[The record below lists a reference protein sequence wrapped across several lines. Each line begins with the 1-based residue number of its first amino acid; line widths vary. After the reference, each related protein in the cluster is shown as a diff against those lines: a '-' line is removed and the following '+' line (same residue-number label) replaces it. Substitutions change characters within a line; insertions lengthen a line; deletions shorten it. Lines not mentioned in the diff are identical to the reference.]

1 MYKNFTAK
9 YCRKPIFYSFK
20 FLLMMKAMV
29 LLTFVFVQV
38 AMASRGQEV
47 SIRVTREP
55 ITKVLYELSQQSGY
69 DFIYDAKLMEKMT
82 LITLNVNNE
91 SLESVL
97 QRCFASQPFEFVFNE
112 DKTIVIRKRRTPPF
126 IAPILQQPV
135 TGSVV
140 DSTGRPLTGVSILV
154 KGSQRGTATNAEGQF
169 QIDAKPGEVL
179 VFSNIGYE
187 NQEVT
192 VGNQQR
198 LAITLA
204 PTYSDLE
211 EVVVTALGI
220 TREKKSLSYSAQNI
234 GGDQLSQAKESNM
247 INSLQGKVAGVN
259 ITKNPEGPGGE
270 SRVVLRGNRSIT
282 GNNQPL
288 YVIDGVPLDGGI
300 SMINSDDIASMT
312 VLKGA
317 SAAALYGS
325 AGQNG
330 AIIITT
336 KRPEAGPLAV
346 DFSTG
351 FTWDRPTAL
360 PEFQYEYGQGSAG
373 VFSPN
378 SEHSWGPK
386 ADGQEVTLWNGST
399 VPLVGQP
406 DRFDEFF
413 RTGKTFSNS
422 LMLTGGTET
431 IKTYFSYANM
441 LAGGIMQNNDLT
453 RHNFDFKISN
463 QLSSKLSFDSKI
475 SYIYDDVFNR
485 PSLGET
491 GFSLT
496 SIYRAPTSI
505 PISEMEKFEY
515 VNDEGDVMQSYW
527 KPNSSVL
534 GNPFFYM
541 NRNIYHQR
549 KDRVL
554 GLLSATYKLA
564 SWVDILVRGS
574 IDKTITKWD
583 RRVYADS
590 YYSLVGANYFLRNTN
605 RYATNMDALASFRHD
620 FTPDLKFTGNIGGS
634 IQESRYE
641 EVYTDA
647 NGLNKANFFEMSNAK
662 APIVTTDHGRSP
674 QIQALYATATLA
686 YRDYLFLDVTAR
698 NDWSSALPE
707 GNQSYFYPSVGLIGI
722 LSDMFTMPS
731 WISYGK
737 ARVSYANAGS
747 GGNQYLNQNYYT
759 VGAGGLILTPTIQ
772 SFNTYKPEITSSTEV
787 GLEWRFFN
795 SRFGFDVTYY
805 DSRTK
810 NQLLLIGAPSASL
823 YDQRYI
829 NAGLI
834 QNYGVEALITATPVR
849 STNFSWD
856 VSVNYAKNNNKIIRL
871 TDDISSVI
879 IRDDRLATIRVTEGD
894 RYGDMYSKA
903 WRRDEQGR
911 RLVDNNGSPLLTAGK
926 DLLVGNF
933 NPNYMLGFSNNF
945 RYRDFS
951 LSFLLDYRNG
961 GVVLSGTQALIDADG
976 HSRNS
981 LEGREN
987 GLILDAYTVDGERND
1002 KTISAQTYWS
1012 AIGDRYPTGE
1022 LYTYSATNLRL
1033 REVVLGYSLPSE
1045 LLSGSKFIRA
1055 ARLSLVGR
1063 NLFFLQRDAPF
1074 DPELTLGTG
1083 NGGGLEYGSLPSTR
1097 SFGFNLRLSF

>member
-9 YCRKPIFYSFK
+9 RCRKPTFYSFK
-20 FLLMMKAMV
+20 ILLTMKATV
-29 LLTFVFVQV
+29 LLTLVFMQAAV
-38 AMASRGQEV
+38 ASRGQDV
-47 SIRVTREP
+47 SIQVKSVP
-55 ITKVLYELSQQSGY
+55 ITTVLYKLSQQSGY
-69 DFIYDAKLMEKMT
+69 DFIYDAKLMEKIGPVT
-82 LITLNVNNE
+82 LMARNE

-97 QRCFASQPFEFVFNE
+97 KRCFAAQSFEFVFNE
-112 DKTIVIRKRRTPPF
+112 DKTVVIKRRETVPVEEL
-126 IAPILQQPV
+126 IQQETVSGLV
-135 TGSVV
+135 T
-140 DSTGRPLTGVSILV
+140 DSAERPLQGVSVLV
-154 KGSQRGTATNAEGQF
+154 KGTSRGTATNAEGQF
-169 QIDAKPGEVL
+169 QIEAKPGETV

-187 NQEVT
+187 VREVVLTNQLNLSVT
-192 VGNQQR
+192 LLPV
-198 LAITLA
+198 
-204 PTYSDLE
+204 YSDLD

-220 TREKKSLSYSAQNI
+220 TRERKSLSYSAQSLQS
-234 GGDQLSQAKESNM
+234 DQLSEAKETNM
-247 INSLQGKVAGVN
+247 INALQGKVAGVN

-300 SMINSDDIASMT
+300 NMINSDDVESMT

-336 KRPEAGPLAV
+336 KRPQTGPLAI
-346 DFSTG
+346 DFTTG
-351 FTWDRPTAL
+351 FTWDRPIAL

-373 VFSPN
+373 IYSPN
-378 SEHSWGPK
+378 SEHSWGPR
-386 ADGQEVTLWNGST
+386 AEGQEVTLWNGHT
-399 VPLVGQP
+399 APLIGQP
-406 DRFDEFF
+406 DRLDEFF
-413 RTGKTFSNS
+413 RTGQTFSNA
-422 LMLTGGTET
+422 LTLIGGTET

-441 LAGGIMQNNDLT
+441 LAGGIMQNNNLK

-463 QLSSKLSFDSKI
+463 QLSSRLSFDSKI
-475 SYIYDDVFNR
+475 TYIYDDVFNR

-505 PISEMEKFEY
+505 PVSAMKEFEY
-515 VNDEGDVMQSYW
+515 VDEEGNPRQSYW
-527 KPNSSVL
+527 KPNSSIL
-534 GNPFFYM
+534 GNPFFYL

-549 KDRVL
+549 RDRVL

-564 SWVDILVRGS
+564 DWVDILVRGS

-590 YYSLVGANYFLRNTN
+590 YFSLVGANYFIRNTN
-605 RYATNMDALASFRHD
+605 RYATNLDALASFRHQ
-620 FTPDLKFTGNIGGS
+620 FSPDLNLTGNVGGS
-634 IQESRYE
+634 IQESRFE
-641 EVYTDA
+641 EVYNDA
-647 NGLNKANFFEMSNAK
+647 NGLNKANFFEMSNAQ
-662 APIVTTDHGRSP
+662 APIVTTNHGRSP
-674 QIQALYATATLA
+674 QIQALYASATLS
-686 YRDYLFLDVTAR
+686 YRDYLYLDVTAR
-698 NDWSSALPE
+698 NDWSSALPK

-722 LSDMFTMPS
+722 LSDMMSLPS
-731 WISYGK
+731 WVSYGK

-747 GGNQYLNQNYYT
+747 GGEQYLNNNYYT

-772 SFNTYKPEITSSTEV
+772 SFNTYKPEITSSTEF

-795 SRFGFDVTYY
+795 NRFGFDVTYY

-849 STNFSWD
+849 SDRFAWEASI
-856 VSVNYAKNNNKIIRL
+856 NYAKNNNKVLRL
-871 TDDISSVI
+871 TDEINTVI

-894 RYGDMYSKA
+894 RYGDMYAQA
-903 WRRDEQGR
+903 WQRDEQGR
-911 RLVDNNGSPLLTAGK
+911 RLVDNTGAPILTPGK
-926 DLLVGNF
+926 DVLVGNF
-933 NPNYMLGFSNNF
+933 NPNYMLGFSNDF
-945 RYRDFS
+945 SYRNFS
-951 LSFLLDYRNG
+951 LSFLFDYRNG

-976 HSRNS
+976 HSKSS
-981 LEGREN
+981 LAGREN
-987 GLILDAYTVDGERND
+987 GLILDAYTVDGVQND
-1002 KTISAQTYWS
+1002 KSIAAQTYWS
-1012 AIGDRYPTGE
+1012 IIGDRYPAGE

-1033 REVVLGYSLPSE
+1033 RELVLGYSLPSQ
-1045 LLSGSKFIRA
+1045 LLSGSKFVKG

-1063 NLFFLQRDAPF
+1063 NLFFLQREAPF

-1097 SFGFNLRLSF
+1097 SFGFNLKLSF

>member
-1 MYKNFTAK
+1 MYKNFTARC
-9 YCRKPIFYSFK
+9 CRKPTFYSFK
-20 FLLMMKAMV
+20 ILLTMKVTV
-29 LLTFVFVQV
+29 LLTFVFMQV
-38 AMASRGQEV
+38 AIAGRGQDV
-47 SIRVTREP
+47 SIQVNGVS
-55 ITKVLYELSQQSGY
+55 ITSVLYTLSQQSGY
-69 DFIYDAKLMEKMT
+69 DFIYDAKLMENVAPVT
-82 LITLNVNNE
+82 LSAHNE

-97 QRCFASQPFEFVFNE
+97 KRCFSSQPFEFVFNE
-112 DKTIVIRKRRTPPF
+112 DKTIIIRKRQTQPTV
-126 IAPILQQPV
+126 IPIRQQFV
-135 TGSVV
+135 SGSVQ
-140 DSTGRPLTGVSILV
+140 DSLGQPLVGVSVLI
-154 KGSQRGTATNAEGQF
+154 KGSQRGTATDTEGKF
-169 QIDAKPGEVL
+169 QIDAKPGEIL

-187 NQEVT
+187 DHEIT
-192 VGNQQR
+192 VSNQQH
-198 LAITLA
+198 LSVVLTSVF
-204 PTYSDLE
+204 SDLA

-220 TREKKSLSYSAQNI
+220 TREKKSLSYSAQSL
-234 GGDQLSQAKESNM
+234 GGDQLNQAKETNM

-336 KRPEAGPLAV
+336 KRPVAGPLAV

-351 FTWDRPTAL
+351 FTWDSPMAL

-373 VFSPN
+373 IYSPN

-399 VPLVGQP
+399 VPMVGQP

-413 RTGKTFSNS
+413 RTGKTMTNS
-422 LMLTGGTET
+422 LTLTGGTEN

-463 QLSSKLSFDSKI
+463 QLSPRLSFDSKI
-475 SYIYDDVFNR
+475 TYIYDDVFNR
-485 PSLGET
+485 PTLGEGGYT
-491 GFSLT
+491 LP

-515 VNDEGDVMQSYW
+515 VNEEGDVMQSYW
-527 KPNSSVL
+527 KPNSSIL

-541 NRNIYHQR
+541 NRNVSQQR

-564 SWVDILVRGS
+564 DWVDILVRGS

-583 RRVYADS
+583 RKVYADS
-590 YYSLVGANYFLRNTN
+590 YFSLVGANYFLRNTN
-605 RYATNMDALASFRHD
+605 RYATNLDALVSFRHE
-620 FTPDLKFTGNIGGS
+620 FTPDLNFTGNLGGS
-634 IQESRYE
+634 IQESQYD

-662 APIVTTDHGRSP
+662 APIVTTSHGRSP
-674 QIQALYATATLA
+674 QIQALYATATLS
-686 YRDYLFLDVTAR
+686 YRDYLFFDVTAR
-698 NDWSSALPE
+698 NDWSSALPK
-707 GNQSYFYPSVGLIGI
+707 GNQSYFYPSIGLIGI
-722 LSDMFTMPS
+722 LSDMMTMPS

-747 GGNQYLNQNYYT
+747 GGNQYLNNNYYT
-759 VGAGGLILTPTIQ
+759 VGAGGLIITPTIQ
-772 SFNTYKPEITSSTEV
+772 SFNTYKPEITSSMEF

-795 SRFGFDVTYY
+795 NRFGFDVTYY

-834 QNYGVEALITATPVR
+834 QNYGIEALITATPIK
-849 STNFSWD
+849 SANFSWD
-856 VSVNYAKNNNKIIRL
+856 ASINYAKNNNKVIRL
-871 TDDISSVI
+871 TEDINSVI

-894 RYGDMYSKA
+894 RYGDMYSQA

-911 RLVDNNGSPLLTAGK
+911 RLVDATGAPLLTPGK
-926 DLLVGNF
+926 DVLVGNF

-945 RYRDFS
+945 NYRNLS

-961 GVVLSGTQALIDADG
+961 GVVISGTQALIDADG
-976 HSRNS
+976 HSKNS
-981 LEGREN
+981 LAGREN
-987 GLILDAYTVDGERND
+987 GLILDAYTTDGQPND
-1002 KTISAQTYWS
+1002 KSISAQTYWS
-1012 AIGDRYPTGE
+1012 IIGDRYPVGE

-1033 REVVLGYSLPSE
+1033 REVVLGYNLPTG
-1045 LLSGSKFIRA
+1045 LLNGSKFVKG

-1063 NLFFLQRDAPF
+1063 NLFFLQREAPF

-1083 NGGGLEYGSLPSTR
+1083 NGGGLEYGALPSTR